1 MEIVAHRYPTAT
13 DAFCEDVARKRFGR
27 ECGKSFVKGHD
38 VDRINAAAGNG
49 GHFVAQR
56 ADAGKGI
63 FAEEF
68 ARMRFKR
75 DDGGSEPSGVRYL
88 SHRAKESLV
97 AEVNAV
103 EISDGDCAGA
113 FVRGAGKAADNLHAG
128 L

>member
-1 MEIVAHRYPTAT
+1 M
-13 DAFCEDVARKRFGR
+13 
-27 ECGKSFVKGHD
+27 KGHD

-75 DDGGSEPSGVRYL
+75 DDGGSEPSGVRFL

-128 L
+128 LLDEGCLNDGQGPARSI